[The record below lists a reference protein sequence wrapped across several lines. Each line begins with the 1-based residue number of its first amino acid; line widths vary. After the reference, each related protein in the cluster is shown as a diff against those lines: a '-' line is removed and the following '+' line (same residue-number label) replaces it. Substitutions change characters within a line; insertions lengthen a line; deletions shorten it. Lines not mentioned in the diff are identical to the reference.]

1 MKRLILI
8 ALISALSNVGS
19 AQAVEPKPGLW
30 NLTVTTTADG
40 GGKPMGPF
48 YRSQCLNKEDI
59 RDPEQLFA
67 ESGMSDCRFKG
78 QNQQGGRYDFT
89 IQCNGALPMSG
100 SGNVAYGA
108 EQFQGEINLVTEIQ
122 GMDIATTSIVSGK
135 RAGECPAQPTA
146 QPAAQPTPQQ

>member
-1 MKRLILI
+1 MKRLIRI
-8 ALISALSNVGS
+8 ALLLALSNVAS
-19 AQAVEPKPGLW
+19 VHAVEPKPGLW

-78 QNQQGGRYDFT
+78 QSQQGGRYDFT
-89 IQCNGALPMSG
+89 IQCSGALPMSG
-100 SGNVAYGA
+100 SGNVVYGA

-135 RAGECPAQPTA
+135 RAGECQSQPTA
-146 QPAAQPTPQQ
+146 QPPAQTTP